1 MRSLRPALLAPWL
14 AAAAL
19 LGGCSLAPA
28 ATEDDD
34 DTFVHRAY
42 TAWQPLPSKDGS
54 RLAFALEPRRVDA
67 DSHGVMVTGWRGRV
81 AGDGVVVAA
90 SDGPPSV
97 LTTVPR
103 GFLDADG
110 AESDLF
116 VWTKAASEWTPVAP
130 NDMPPPTPYASVTWL
145 DRATF
150 AVKGTRAFSPPLEM
164 PIAVGGSWVLDTP
177 RLGQSDFERDVHL
190 ALHDVATGAVQV
202 LHDDRGFAVSTCS
215 RGSAVTVAYQ
225 RGKDRTT
232 ILDVMVTGGVA
243 RVARLDLD
251 DLFVDALACRAG
263 GEHVAAVGGRPSDR
277 EGRALVLAR
286 SAEALAVAFES
297 SVGAPVALSRDGS
310 TLLATGPDRGMMLV
324 TKRGARPLPGVTTTS
339 TKLLVSGDRA
349 FVDGGSSGFVVR
361 LDGQEPSASKV
372 PFAEARGEHVVSATG
387 GGGFLA
393 FETRYDGAR
402 GTDAITRAFVL
413 DPGGG
418 ARDVPLGEAH
428 ERPSVAYADAGRAWV
443 VATRIGGPVEL
454 LDVDLGGARVR
465 RTTTFPLCDRDA
477 MRNEDR
483 CLP

>member
-1 MRSLRPALLAPWL
+1 MPSLRPALLVPWL

-81 AGDGVVVAA
+81 AGDGVVVAP

-190 ALHDVATGAVQV
+190 ALHDVATGAVQSAFEV
-202 LHDDRGFAVSTCS
+202 IEGHRRVEVSVRGAALHCGASGRWRGRAEAG
-215 RGSAVTVAYQ
+215 R
-225 RGKDRTT
+225 RL
-232 ILDVMVTGGVA
+232 ILY
-243 RVARLDLD
+243 L
-251 DLFVDALACRAG
+251 
-263 GEHVAAVGGRPSDR
+263 VGGLPGCGLFDVKLLGIEADR
-277 EGRALVLAR
+277 QVYGYFLGEKLGSFQGRCLH
-286 SAEALAVAFES
+286 
-297 SVGAPVALSRDGS
+297 GS
-310 TLLATGPDRGMMLV
+310 T
-324 TKRGARPLPGVTTTS
+324 
-339 TKLLVSGDRA
+339 
-349 FVDGGSSGFVVR
+349 
-361 LDGQEPSASKV
+361 PS
-372 PFAEARGEHVVSATG
+372 RQ
-387 GGGFLA
+387 
-393 FETRYDGAR
+393 
-402 GTDAITRAFVL
+402 
-413 DPGGG
+413 
-418 ARDVPLGEAH
+418 
-428 ERPSVAYADAGRAWV
+428 
-443 VATRIGGPVEL
+443 
-454 LDVDLGGARVR
+454 
-465 RTTTFPLCDRDA
+465 
-477 MRNEDR
+477 
-483 CLP
+483 